1 MTSPKTDKRL
11 EEMLKSAYGK
21 TWEDRSSVEKEL
33 AKYKDLVLSCC
44 ERKHLV
50 SNARS
55 KHLVGNALGH
65 LVSNA
70 RSLRLVSNNSRYC
83 TM

>member
-50 SNARS
+50 SNA
-55 KHLVGNALGH
+55 LEH

>member
-1 MTSPKTDKRL
+1 MFLGRDEPQKQRMTSPKTDKRL

-50 SNARS
+50 SNA
-55 KHLVGNALGH
+55 LGSH
-65 LVSNA
+65 TWSVTRA
-70 RSLRLVSNNSRYC
+70 R
-83 TM
+83 TPGQ